1 MNVNPCD
8 FCFSFSPSCSVTGF
22 TTPPPLAD
30 IAVGAEVVG
39 LEVGAA
45 CGFAVCGT
53 PCSDGTCTRPPVE
66 PVANP
71 AGLVPVTAWGLVKP
85 PNENPLVRLN
95 F

>member
-22 TTPPPLAD
+22 TTPPLAD
-30 IAVGAEVVG
+30 IALGVE

-53 PCSDGTCTRPPVE
+53 PCSVGVCTPVVE

-71 AGLVPVTAWGLVKP
+71 PELVPLIDWGLLEP
-85 PNENPLVRLN
+85 PNENPPVRLN
-95 F
+95 S

>member
-1 MNVNPCD
+1 MNPCD
-8 FCFSFSPSCSVTGF
+8 CCFSFSPSCFVTGF

-30 IAVGAEVVG
+30 IALGVG
-39 LEVGAA
+39 LEVGVA

-53 PCSDGTCTRPPVE
+53 PCSDGSCTPPVE

-71 AGLVPVTAWGLVKP
+71 AELVPVTAWGLVKP
-85 PNENPLVRLN
+85 PNENPPVRLN